1 MISKGAYWSFQARL
15 ALPSM
20 RLRLFWI
27 RWPSGLVLQGAGL
40 GIGEED
46 WSPEALIS
54 PMEVVIRI
62 HRIDL
67 MRLHYAPTSAMLMLY
82 EW

>member
-1 MISKGAYWSFQARL
+1 MTFKGAYWSFQARL

-20 RLRLFWI
+20 RLRQFWI
-27 RWPSGLVLQGAGL
+27 RWPSGLVLRGAGL

-46 WSPEALIS
+46 WSPAALMS
-54 PMEVVIRI
+54 PMKVVTRT

-67 MRLHYAPTSAMLMLY
+67 MKLH
-82 EW
+82 